1 MKAKDQTW
9 TVLLDPDYSVLGLSS
24 SPGRSGVQ
32 YLDVVTGWQEPRW
45 VWPAVEAGPRRHRLK
60 RR

>member
-9 TVLLDPDYSVLGLSS
+9 TLLLDPDYSVLGLPSA
-24 SPGRSGVQ
+24 PGRNGVR

-45 VWPAVEAGPRRHRLK
+45 VWPAVEARRRRGRLK